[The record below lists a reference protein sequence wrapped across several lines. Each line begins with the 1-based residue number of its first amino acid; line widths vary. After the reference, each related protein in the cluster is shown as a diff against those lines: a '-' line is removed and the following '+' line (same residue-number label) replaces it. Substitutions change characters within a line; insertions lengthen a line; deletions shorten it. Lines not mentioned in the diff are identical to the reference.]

1 MAAGGALPVIRMAQH
16 ILQSAKRASGF
27 RHLPSEARSR
37 TGRKANS
44 ADLKGLPSPVTL
56 GKVHEPMA
64 IPKTSVTRPRRFSM
78 IRSFVLADFLTL
90 GNGFCGSGSVLAAMQ
105 FLVTAESRWLVT
117 AMALLPVALVFDY
130 ADGRVA
136 RWRHR
141 SSPLGA
147 DLDSLAD
154 VISFGLAPAALGF
167 AVGLRGALDVVI
179 LLYFVACGISRLA
192 RFNATADALSD
203 ESGKV
208 KYFEGTPIP
217 TSVVIVIL
225 LGVLHYQHLLGPN
238 LWLGAWTFGDLV
250 LHPLTIVYALS
261 GSAMISTIHVPKI

>member
-90 GNGFCGSGSVLAAMQ
+90 GNGFCGGGSVLAAMQ
-105 FLVTAESRWLVT
+105 FLVTGNARWLLL
-117 AMALLPVALVFDY
+117 AMALLPVALVFDF

-141 SSPLGA
+141 SSLLGA

-167 AVGLRGALDVVI
+167 AVGLRGALDVMI

-192 RFNATADALSD
+192 RFNATAEALTD
-203 ESGKV
+203 DSGKV
-208 KYFEGTPIP
+208 RYFEGTPIP
-217 TSVVIVIL
+217 TSVLIVAVL
-225 LGVLHYQHLLGPN
+225 AVLYFYGRLGGN
-238 LWLGAWTFGDLV
+238 IWLGAWVIGDLV
-250 LHPLTIVYALS
+250 LHPLTLIYAVS
-261 GSAMISTIHVPKI
+261 GSLMISTIRVPKI